1 MEGKI
6 PSIQGPILL
15 CLDLEAG
22 CATLARYAAAYAA
35 RCGQPLHVLYVMSKA
50 LGEEAQEAALQR
62 LQQLVAQTL
71 AEVVVEAVVLRR
83 GLPEEVIV
91 PYAGEHCVDQ
101 IILGRRQR
109 STKHH
114 TYVNSTTSVVISLTH
129 SPVLIVPLNVV
140 EAGPQWLTFF
150 PFGCQVHR
158 IPMT

>member
-22 CATLARYAAAYAA
+22 CETLAQYAAAYAA

-50 LGEEAQEAALQR
+50 LGKAAQEAALQR
-62 LQQLVAQTL
+62 LQQLVDQTL
-71 AEVVVEAVVLRR
+71 AEVIVEAVVIRR

-91 PYAGEHCVDQ
+91 AYAGEHCVDQ
-101 IILGRRQR
+101 IILGRCQR

-114 TYVNSTTSVVISLTH
+114 TYVNSTTSAVISLAH
-129 SPVLIVPLNVV
+129 SPVLLVPLNVV
-140 EAGPQWLTFF
+140 GAGPQ
-150 PFGCQVHR
+150 
-158 IPMT
+158 